1 MAKKAV
7 LNKKTF
13 VTGLNKLLV
22 AFPGWNFDIDNKF
35 AIKTWYEKFK
45 YMDDERFMYMIDQY
59 IDTETR
65 FPTVAGLKECDT
77 IPRKSR
83 TQIEHEQMLRE
94 HGLL

>member
-1 MAKKAV
+1 MTKKAI

-13 VTGLNKLLV
+13 VTGMNKLLV
-22 AFPGWNFDIDNKF
+22 TFPGWGFDIDNKF
-35 AIKTWYEKFK
+35 AIKTWYEFFEH
-45 YMDDERFMYMIDQY
+45 MDDERFLYMIDQY
-59 IDTETR
+59 IENESK
-65 FPTVAGLKECDT
+65 FPTVAGLKKCDT

>member
-1 MAKKAV
+1 MLSKDA
-7 LNKKTF
+7 F
-13 VTGLNKLLV
+13 FEGMDKLL
-22 AFPGWNFDIDNKF
+22 AFYPGWPIKNDDADVMKF
-35 AIKTWYEKFK
+35 WYEKFK
-45 YMDDERFMYMIDQY
+45 HMDDERFMYMIDQY

-83 TQIEHEQMLRE
+83 TQLEHEKMLRE